1 MRWYGLILFGLF
13 SPFSAMAFDDVPP
26 PPTITEA
33 SARSP
38 EVNNVVEAQPTDREL
53 LEQAELEPQVTI
65 IRRERDTVEEYR
77 VNGVLKMVKV
87 IPDFG
92 PAYYLVDN
100 DGDGQLETSRFA
112 IDPNAQLPQWIL
124 FSW

>member
-1 MRWYGLILFGLF
+1 MRGYGLILLGLF
-13 SPFSAMAFDDVPP
+13 SHFSAMAFNEIPP

-33 SARSP
+33 PASSNA
-38 EVNNVVEAQPTDREL
+38 NMEANQPTDQEL

-65 IRRERDTVEEYR
+65 IRHEHDTVEEYR
-77 VNGVLKMVKV
+77 VNGILKMVKV
-87 IPDFG
+87 TPDFG
-92 PAYYLVDN
+92 PTYYLVDN

>member
-1 MRWYGLILFGLF
+1 MRWYGLILLGLF
-13 SPFSAMAFDDVPP
+13 SPFSAMAFEDAPP

-33 SARSP
+33 SAQPR
-38 EVNNVVEAQPTDREL
+38 VNGAETQPTDQEL

-65 IRRERDTVEEYR
+65 IRRERDTIEEYR

-87 IPDFG
+87 TPDFG
-92 PAYYLVDN
+92 PAYYLIDN
-100 DGDGQLETSRFA
+100 DGDGTLETSRFA
-112 IDPNAQLPQWIL
+112 LDSNAQVPQWIL

>member
-1 MRWYGLILFGLF
+1 MYWYSLIVISLFLPA
-13 SPFSAMAFDDVPP
+13 SVMAMDFEDTPP
-26 PPTITEA
+26 PPTVTES
-33 SARSP
+33 SARVA
-38 EVNNVVEAQPTDREL
+38 EQQPTEQAS

-65 IRRERDTVEEYR
+65 IRREYDMVEEYR
-77 VNGVLKMVKV
+77 VNGVLKMVKI

-100 DGDGQLETSRFA
+100 DGDGILETSRFA
-112 IDPNAQLPQWIL
+112 VDANSQVPQWIL

>member
-1 MRWYGLILFGLF
+1 MRWYGLILLGLL
-13 SPFSAMAFDDVPP
+13 SPISGMAFEDAPP

-33 SARSP
+33 AARAETGQP
-38 EVNNVVEAQPTDREL
+38 EAQPTDQEL

-65 IRRERDTVEEYR
+65 IRRERHTIEEYR

-87 IPDFG
+87 RPDFG

-100 DGDGQLETSRFA
+100 DGDGTLETSRFVT
-112 IDPNAQLPQWIL
+112 DPNAQLPQWIL